1 MDGKKQLPPI
11 SITLI
16 GGVVAEQ
23 HRAKLNE
30 SMIR

>member
-1 MDGKKQLPPI
+1 MAKNNYPPI

-16 GGVVAEQ
+16 GGFVAEQ